1 MDRVCFGKAQK
12 DLTSLQCVGSITLT
26 LTFALIRCLTL
37 SQIYQTDG
45 GPACLGHHYI
55 TLKIKISAL

>member
-1 MDRVCFGKAQK
+1 MDGVCFGKAQK

-37 SQIYQTDG
+37 SQIYQTDD

-55 TLKIKISAL
+55 T